1 MYLALSLQ
9 VFQLEINLCHVA
21 CFALEFKLTKQVIS
35 ACIIVSEIGPL
46 CNCVPY
52 DIKNFKYYKS
62 LHYSAR

>member
-9 VFQLEINLCHVA
+9 VLQLEINLCAVA
-21 CFALEFKLTKQVIS
+21 CFALKFNHSKQVVS